1 MYETNDSAMTATLYD
16 EGWNDKELVSMD
28 LLVDLVLLLSREE
41 KPPAKDFDMVVVL
54 LMGDSKTDAITY
66 NSNKTSWDPKL
77 FG

>member
-1 MYETNDSAMTATLYD
+1 
-16 EGWNDKELVSMD
+16 MD

-41 KPPAKDFDMVVVL
+41 KPPAKDFNMVVVL